1 MSRPLALPFTLGSCT
16 LKNRIVF
23 APTSLGLK
31 KEEAAQKLLSIAEGG
46 TAMIILP
53 DVPVLGRGALTQ
65 PDSYNEYQKLIQQLH
80 ALDCR
85 VSLQLHMSDSDF
97 KKLFRY
103 VPALLFHRFDAAELR
118 KKLNAT
124 VGDTVTGMS
133 ETRIQRILEG
143 FGQSAMLAQQLGA
156 DMIQVHGDRL
166 LGSFS
171 SALYNHRQDAYGG
184 EAVGRAQLAVQAV
197 RQVRQHCTLP
207 IDYKLAVR
215 QEQPHYGNAG
225 VIESELPV
233 FVSLLEQAGADSFHV
248 TLANHGELSDTIPP
262 ASHPYF
268 KEEGCFLKFADEV
281 RSLTP
286 LPITGVGALRT
297 PEFIDEVLDRGRI
310 QLAAMSRQLIADPQ
324 WVRKVLHDEED
335 QLFRC
340 TRCNQKCL
348 GGMMNHQGVHCIWD
362 EKRRK

>member
-1 MSRPLALPFTLGSCT
+1 
-16 LKNRIVF
+16 
-23 APTSLGLK
+23 
-31 KEEAAQKLLSIAEGG
+31 
-46 TAMIILP
+46 MIILP

-65 PDSYNEYQKLIQQLH
+65 PHSYVAYQKLVNQLH
-80 ALDCR
+80 ALNCR

-97 KKLFRY
+97 KKLLRY
-103 VPALLFHRFDAAELR
+103 VPALLFHRMDAAELR
-118 KKLNAT
+118 IKLNET
-124 VGDTVTGMS
+124 VSDTITQMS
-133 ETRIQRILEG
+133 ENRIKKILEG
-143 FGQSAMLAQQLGA
+143 FGRSASLAQQLGA

-171 SALYNHRQDAYGG
+171 SALYNHRSDAYGG

-207 IDYKLAVR
+207 IDVKLAVR
-215 QEQPHYGNAG
+215 QEHPHYGNAG

-233 FVSLLEQAGADSFHV
+233 FVTLLEQAGADSFHV
-248 TLANHGELSDTIPP
+248 TLANHGKLSDTIPP

-268 KEEGCFLKFADEV
+268 REEGCFLKFADEV
-281 RSLTP
+281 RGLTS
-286 LPITGVGALRT
+286 LPITGVGALST
-297 PEFIDEVLDRGRI
+297 PEFIDKALGCGRI

-324 WVRKVLHDEED
+324 WVHKVLNQRED

-348 GGMMNHQGVHCIWD
+348 GGMMSHQGVHCIWD
-362 EKRRK
+362 EKRALKETDSFKDR